1 MESIKHF
8 NWMIIFSSKLVFE
21 LLLRVLKTIGTEQ
34 LEKSDSL
41 DTQNKCTVKK
51 VKKKEKKK
59 DRNNMN
65 PKKF

>member
-1 MESIKHF
+1 MESTKHF
-8 NWMIIFSSKLVFE
+8 NWIIIFSSKLVFE
-21 LLLRVLKTIGTEQ
+21 LHCIVKTIGTKQ

-41 DTQNKCTVKK
+41 DTQNKCTVKN